1 MQGGALS
8 GLRVLDLTHVLAGPY
23 CSYQLGL
30 LGADVIKIESPHGDM
45 VRGWGGSEQQLSLGL
60 GSGFA
65 AQNAGK
71 RSLCVD
77 LNDPRGVQL
86 VADLAAAADILVE
99 NFRPGSLAAKGLGYD
114 RVKDRNPAIIYTS
127 ISAFGRTGPQGDRS
141 GFDDVVQATSGFMS
155 INQRGDGPI
164 RTGGPVLDY
173 ATGMHATAAILAAV
187 LQRQQTR
194 QGQHVDIAMQDV
206 TLLLINRNAH
216 IAATTGTPPA
226 PAGNRDGLLLGRY
239 PCADGYVMLAGYL
252 PRHQRAICRAL
263 ALTELGELSG
273 KEMAQRAEEVEQAVS
288 TRLLEKTRLEWDKIF
303 HAAGIVAGGVHEL
316 DEVLASEQQQT
327 RQLFSTVDS
336 AVGPMQV
343 TNNGYLLN
351 NTSRGPSSG
360 VPQLGEHSVE
370 ILSELGLDESQIE
383 QLLAERVIATPADRS

>member
-77 LNDPRGVQL
+77 LNDSRGLQL

-127 ISAFGRTGPQGDRS
+127 ISAFGRTGPLGDRS

-187 LQRQQTR
+187 LQRQQTG

-216 IAATTGTPPA
+216 IAATTGTPPP

-263 ALTELGELSG
+263 GLTELGELSG

-370 ILSELGLDESQIE
+370 ILSELGLDETQIE